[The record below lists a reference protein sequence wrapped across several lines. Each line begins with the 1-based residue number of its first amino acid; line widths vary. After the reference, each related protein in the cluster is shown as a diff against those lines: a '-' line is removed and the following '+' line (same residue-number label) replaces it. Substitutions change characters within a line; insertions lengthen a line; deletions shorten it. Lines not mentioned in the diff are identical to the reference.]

1 MSRSKYN
8 EEFRSSTVQLILNNN
23 KSVKEISIDLDIH
36 EKTLYS
42 WIRAYKIKNKL
53 PVEARTTYG
62 TTASISESLEEEL
75 KRLRFENKI
84 LKQEREILKKAA
96 AYFAKET
103 L

>member
-8 EEFRSSTVQLILNNN
+8 EEFRSSTVQLILNN
-23 KSVKEISIDLDIH
+23 KSVKEISTDLDIH

-62 TTASISESLEEEL
+62 TTASISESMEEEL
-75 KRLRFENKI
+75 KRLRSENKI
-84 LKQEREILKKAA
+84 LK
-96 AYFAKET
+96 
-103 L
+103 

>member
-8 EEFRSSTVQLILNNN
+8 EEFRSSTVQLILNN
-23 KSVKEISIDLDIH
+23 KSVKEISTDLDIH

-62 TTASISESLEEEL
+62 TTASISESMEEEL
-75 KRLRFENKI
+75 KRLRSENKI
-84 LKQEREILKKAA
+84 LKQEREIL

>member
-8 EEFRSSTVQLILNNN
+8 EEFRASTVQLILNNN
-23 KSVKEISIDLDIH
+23 KSVKEIALDLGIH
-36 EKTLYS
+36 DKTIYS
-42 WIRAYKIKNKL
+42 WIRAYKIKNNL
-53 PVEARTTYG
+53 PVESRTTYSSRPS
-62 TTASISESLEEEL
+62 TSESIEEEL
-75 KRLRFENKI
+75 KRLRSENKI

>member
-23 KSVKEISIDLDIH
+23 KSVKEISTDLDIH
-36 EKTLYS
+36 EKTLYN

-62 TTASISESLEEEL
+62 TTASISESMEEEL
-75 KRLRFENKI
+75 KRLRSENKI

>member
-8 EEFRSSTVQLILNNN
+8 EEFRSSTVQLILNTN
-23 KSVKEISIDLDIH
+23 KSIKEISFDSIH

-42 WIRAYKIKNKL
+42 WIRAYKLKNNL
-53 PVEARTTYG
+53 PVESRTTYG
-62 TTASISESLEEEL
+62 TTPSTSESMEEEL
-75 KRLRFENKI
+75 KRLRSENKI